1 MKKSESRSTECG
13 AWLLATPTGGRAI
26 RNRPS
31 VARLE
36 SAGAGPSPSGA
47 SIADRVNRLAAE
59 QRDAQGSFKRRQA
72 FAESVV
78 KGNPPVGLHVDAV
91 AGHNLEVRGRIAALR
106 DAAPIHRQLTITA
119 IFTAPRHPDV
129 LLRRYRGQAVDLAKC
144 IEHRLIAGERNAVD
158 LLAVAAAIGDD
169 VIDLAVIGQH
179 VDVEILEL
187 RRRSHFAKPDHQLLV
202 DGFLDLVER
211 QAADQD

>member
-1 MKKSESRSTECG
+1 MKKSESRSTKCG

-36 SAGAGPSPSGA
+36 AAGAGPSAG

-59 QRDAQGSFKRRQA
+59 QRGAQGSFKRRQA

-78 KGNPPVGLHVDAV
+78 KGNPPVGLHVDPV
-91 AGHNLEVRGRIAALR
+91 AGHNLKVRGRIAALR
-106 DAAPIHRQLTITA
+106 DAAPIDRKLTITA
-119 IFTAPRHPDV
+119 IFTAAGHPNV
-129 LLRRYRGQAVDLAKC
+129 LLRRHRRQAVDLAKC

-158 LLAVAAAIGDD
+158 LLAVAAAI
-169 VIDLAVIGQH
+169 
-179 VDVEILEL
+179 
-187 RRRSHFAKPDHQLLV
+187 R
-202 DGFLDLVER
+202 
-211 QAADQD
+211 